1 MKLSSDIYSKTCTK
15 TNKMTFKE
23 LNLKDDILS
32 AIEELGYEQPMPVQ
46 EKTIPFMLEQTADL
60 VALAQT
66 GTGKTAAFGLP
77 VLNLIDASR
86 KQVQALVLS
95 PTRELCIQIAN
106 DLKGYS
112 KNMRGMRIV
121 PVYGGEDIR
130 TQLRQLDTPPQII
143 VATPGRLIDLIER
156 GKIELGAI
164 DFLVL
169 DEADEML
176 NMGFKEDIETILER
190 TPATRRTMLFSATM
204 PKEISNIAKRYMKNY
219 EEITVGTKNAGAEN
233 VEHIYYVSQAK
244 QRYLVLKR
252 IVDLNPDIYGIV
264 FCRTRQETKEVADH
278 LMHDGYN
285 ADALHGD
292 LSQAQRDTVMQKFRI
307 RNIQLL
313 VATDVA
319 ARGLDVSDLTH
330 VINYNLPDDVEIYT
344 HRSGR
349 TGRANKKGIA
359 VSIIHSKERFKI
371 KDIERMLRKNF
382 IQEQIPNGLEVCK
395 KQLFYMIDRMQNV
408 EVNEEQIAPYTNQIM
423 KQLEDLSKEEILKRF
438 VSIEFNRFLDYY
450 KNAEDLNYHE
460 KSHVRGEYDD
470 RRGSDRSDR
479 GGDRGE
485 RGAKTGKR
493 VRLKINIGDRE
504 GIDPKRFLGIIN
516 DVTGDKSITI
526 GAIEVTNKFTFF
538 DVFSD
543 QMEKVITSFAGE
555 SEYIVSE
562 AKGSKS
568 ADGGS
573 RKPEYRPRSGGSSD
587 GRREY
592 GSSAPRTGN
601 NGGGGGSS
609 YRKSA
614 SSSEGGDKPWR
625 ARSTDDR
632 PARRSS
638 SEGGGGSDRRR
649 TGSSGGYKKR

>member
-1 MKLSSDIYSKTCTK
+1 
-15 TNKMTFKE
+15 
-23 LNLKDDILS
+23 
-32 AIEELGYEQPMPVQ
+32 
-46 EKTIPFMLEQTADL
+46 
-60 VALAQT
+60 
-66 GTGKTAAFGLP
+66 
-77 VLNLIDASR
+77 
-86 KQVQALVLS
+86 
-95 PTRELCIQIAN
+95 
-106 DLKGYS
+106 
-112 KNMRGMRIV
+112 
-121 PVYGGEDIR
+121 
-130 TQLRQLDTPPQII
+130 
-143 VATPGRLIDLIER
+143 
-156 GKIELGAI
+156 
-164 DFLVL
+164 
-169 DEADEML
+169 
-176 NMGFKEDIETILER
+176 
-190 TPATRRTMLFSATM
+190 
-204 PKEISNIAKRYMKNY
+204 
-219 EEITVGTKNAGAEN
+219 
-233 VEHIYYVSQAK
+233 
-244 QRYLVLKR
+244 
-252 IVDLNPDIYGIV
+252 
-264 FCRTRQETKEVADH
+264 
-278 LMHDGYN
+278 
-285 ADALHGD
+285 
-292 LSQAQRDTVMQKFRI
+292 
-307 RNIQLL
+307 
-313 VATDVA
+313 
-319 ARGLDVSDLTH
+319 
-330 VINYNLPDDVEIYT
+330 
-344 HRSGR
+344 
-349 TGRANKKGIA
+349 
-359 VSIIHSKERFKI
+359 
-371 KDIERMLRKNF
+371 
-382 IQEQIPNGLEVCK
+382 
-395 KQLFYMIDRMQNV
+395 MIDRMQNV

-485 RGAKTGKR
+485 RGTKTGKR